1 MLWLLLICL
10 VLLGIAFAY
19 WRRKKGMIC
28 AMKTKKSPAPN
39 QIAEEEWQ
47 FFKDQMNPHFLF
59 NSLNA
64 IKSLILDMK
73 NEEAADY
80 LTDFSRLMRQ
90 IVSSVEK
97 KSISLEEELEHERL
111 FLSLQKL
118 RFKEPFDF
126 QIEAATDV
134 ANSAIRVAP
143 MLLRPFLEYALWRC
157 TLSDLPK
164 KHIIIKTKQEFSRLF
179 ILLED
184 NGVSTSVARR
194 LIEDKLAVPHNVSDE
209 DEKRKRLLDLV
220 DSSNGRIKIYDKLD
234 GLGVITEI
242 NLEYN

>member
-1 MLWLLLICL
+1 MT
-10 VLLGIAFAY
+10 
-19 WRRKKGMIC
+19 C

-47 FFKDQMNPHFLF
+47 FFKDQMNPHFLY

-90 IVSSVEK
+90 IVSSIEK

-118 RFKEPFDF
+118 RFKEPFEYR
-126 QIEAATDV
+126 IETAADV
-134 ANSAIRVAP
+134 PGRKISVAP
-143 MLLRPFLEYALWRC
+143 MVLRPLLEYALWRC
-157 TLSDLPK
+157 TLSDAPK
-164 KHIIIKTKQEFSRLF
+164 KQLLIKTKYEFSRLF
-179 ILLED
+179 ISLED
-184 NGVSTSVARR
+184 NGISSSLARR
-194 LIEDKLAVPHNVSDE
+194 LMQDKLAVPHNASEE
-209 DEKRKRLLDLV
+209 DEKRVRLLHLV
-220 DSSNGRIKIYDKLD
+220 DSSNGRIQIYDKLD
-234 GLGVITEI
+234 GQGVITEI